1 MKVFTCTRC
10 RARTYSAA
18 LRPRLVSCRECDAP
32 LEHGGRHWFLAVAS
46 PASANRRDSTGQSA
60 HQVAARRLDE
70 ARLELRRAGES
81 FCSADREVPELAAY
95 PRMLAA
101 EARVLSCE
109 DRLARVDGAEA

>member
-1 MKVFTCTRC
+1 M
-10 RARTYSAA
+10 
-18 LRPRLVSCRECDAP
+18 SCRECDAP
-32 LEHGGRHWFLAVAS
+32 LEHGGRHWFLAPTS
-46 PASANRRDSTGQSA
+46 PAAANRRDSAGRS

-101 EARVLSCE
+101 EAQVLACE
-109 DRLARVDGAEA
+109 NRLARVESAEA